1 MNKTTKN
8 TLLLALG
15 LPIAVSLLSLAS
27 NGPKDFWPITGL
39 IFLGAAVIF
48 FFLGLLLVL
57 IRDTRQTGQGLLLS
71 GLIIFLVGFS
81 ICSSMA

>member
-8 TLLLALG
+8 TLLYALG
-15 LPIAVSLLSLAS
+15 IPVVISLLSLAS
-27 NGPKDFWPITGL
+27 NGPRDFWAVTGL
-39 IFLGAAVIF
+39 IFLGAALIF

-81 ICSSMA
+81 ICSTIV